1 MGVLMDFQ
9 NNTTMTFDQMNSIW
23 NFNCSDPFSI
33 LGIHALETDRGLK
46 TVIRVYLPGAASI
59 RGESVEPEIIYGQ
72 ANFEEP
78 AEEVQIGKKK
88 TAKKNAK
95 SAKTSKTAKTAKTAK
110 TSSKKASVEDDAK
123 TLAFDFVRVDNSG
136 FFEAVLDME
145 FQPFFYKLHITLE
158 NGIQYT
164 VVDPYAFLPVLTDFD
179 CHLIKNGTHYELYKK
194 LGANIV
200 RHQGFNGVQFAV
212 WAPNAKSV
220 SVVGNFNSWD
230 GRRHPMRMIGSSGI
244 WEIFIPDLGENELYR
259 FEIHAQDGRL
269 ITKSDPLAKL
279 SEMRPATASVTT
291 HLEGYEWND
300 KLYMDTHYA
309 TRVFGAPMNIYEV
322 HAGSWERDPSNPD
335 RFLSWNELADKLIP
349 YLKEMGYTHVEFLP
363 IMEHPLD
370 ESWGYQVTGY
380 YSPTSRFGSPDEFR
394 RFVDLCHQN
403 EIGVILDW
411 VPAHFPKDSYALGR
425 FDGTACY
432 EHADPRQGEH
442 PDWGTYIFNLGRSE
456 VSNFLIANAMYWLR
470 EFHCDGLRVDAVAS
484 MLYLDYG
491 KQDGQWIPNK
501 DGGNI
506 NYDTLEFLKHLNSI
520 MGRLAPHAILIA
532 EESTSFPCIT
542 RPPERGGLGFHYK
555 WNMGWM
561 NDFLSYMHHEP
572 VHRKYHHNLLTFSMV
587 YAYSENFILVLSHDE
602 VVHGKGS
609 MLNKMPGDNWQK
621 FANLRLAYAYQFAH
635 PGKKLNFMGNDFG
648 QYREWNE
655 KQSLDWHLLSWET
668 HGKLH
673 EMFKTLSH
681 IYKDESA
688 MWEVDHAPEGFEWI
702 SCDDAD
708 SSIVSFVRRDA
719 HGAMILCAFNFTPVP
734 RTPYRIGVPAR
745 GRWKEIFNSDS
756 EMWGGGNI
764 GNAGEI
770 RSEDIG
776 WQGRPWSA
784 NIQLPPLAAVFF
796 KFVGE

>member
-1 MGVLMDFQ
+1 MDFQ
-9 NNTTMTFDQMNSIW
+9 DVTTLTDDQMRSIRD
-23 NFNCSDPFSI
+23 FNCNDPFSI
-33 LGIHALETDRGLK
+33 LGIHAVETDRGFK
-46 TVIRVYLPGAASI
+46 TAIRVYLPGASFI
-59 RGESVEPEIIYGQ
+59 SGESVEPEISVG
-72 ANFEEP
+72 N
-78 AEEVQIGKKK
+78 AE
-88 TAKKNAK
+88 AKKADV
-95 SAKTSKTAKTAKTAK
+95 KTSRKNAPKKN
-110 TSSKKASVEDDAK
+110 SKKAKAAQETPK
-123 TLAFDFVRVDNSG
+123 FIFDFVKIGDSG
-136 FFEAVLDME
+136 FFEAVLDMD
-145 FQPFFYKLHITLE
+145 FQPFFYKLHVTLD
-158 NGIQYT
+158 NG
-164 VVDPYAFLPVLTDFD
+164 VKFSVLDPYAFLPVLTDFD

-200 RHQGFNGVQFAV
+200 RHQGFNGIQFAV

-230 GRRHPMRMIGSSGI
+230 GRRHPMRMVGSSGI

-259 FEIHAQDGRL
+259 FEIHAQDGHL
-269 ITKSDPLAKL
+269 ITKSDPFAKL

-322 HAGSWERDPSNPD
+322 HAGSWERDPANPD
-335 RFLSWNELADKLIP
+335 RFLSWNELSEKLIP

-394 RFVDLCHQN
+394 HFVDLCHQN

-411 VPAHFPKDSYALGR
+411 VPAHFPKDAYALGR

-442 PDWGTYIFNLGRSE
+442 PDWGTYIFNLGRKE

-491 KQDGQWIPNK
+491 KRDGEWVPNK

-506 NYDTLEFLKHLNSI
+506 NYDTIEFLKHLNSI
-520 MGRLAPHAILIA
+520 MGRLAPHSILIA

-561 NDFLSYMHHEP
+561 NDVLSYLQTDTLWRSEKHG
-572 VHRKYHHNLLTFSMV
+572 KLTFSMC
-587 YAYSENFILVLSHDE
+587 YAFSENYVLPLSHDE
-602 VVHGKGS
+602 VVHLKGS
-609 MLNKMPGDNWQK
+609 LISKAFGDYDTK
-621 FANLRLAYAYQFAH
+621 FAQLKTLLGYQYAH
-635 PGKKLNFMGNDFG
+635 PGKKLVFMGAELAQWN
-648 QYREWNE
+648 EWNE
-655 KQSLDWHLLSWET
+655 NKELDWMLLTYPKHEAHQRFVRELNKVYKKYKPLYRNDSSWEGFNWRVVDDNRNSVLAFERMD
-668 HGKLH
+668 GKGNVMLVVIN
-673 EMFKTLSH
+673 FSLYDY
-681 IYKDESA
+681 YKY
-688 MWEVDHAPEGFEWI
+688 GFTVT
-702 SCDDAD
+702 SGNYQC
-708 SSIVSFVRRDA
+708 V
-719 HGAMILCAFNFTPVP
+719 L
-734 RTPYRIGVPAR
+734 
-745 GRWKEIFNSDS
+745 NSDAATF
-756 EMWGGGNI
+756 GGRG
-764 GNAGEI
+764 
-770 RSEDIG
+770 
-776 WQGRPWSA
+776 
-784 NIQLPPLAAVFF
+784 LPVEERVSTTADGYAEFTIPASSVTYYY
-796 KFVGE
+796 KVK